1 MPRKSPADPP
11 LYDKATFTQ
20 RSEVLDIVLDHVPQG
35 IVVVGPDYRLL
46 AFNKPILPL
55 FRLSEGTFA
64 VGKDFRDIIAAWVRE
79 TGQDEAMRA
88 RALAELDLLEP
99 FTFELEQ
106 VVHGET
112 RWVVLT
118 HDPLPGGG
126 FVRTFTDITEH
137 KRLAAR
143 LLTLSRTDALTGLLN
158 RRTFFEA
165 AAEEVVRAQRYQRP
179 LSFMSLDLDHFKRI
193 NDSYGHPTGDRVLQI
208 FAQSLTACLRQ
219 HDHVGRIGGEEFAV
233 LLPELT
239 LEKAAETAGRV
250 LTMVRNL
257 ALNDPGGKVIGFT
270 VSIGVAEMQPG
281 LTLDQLMS
289 RVDQALYEAKGHGRN
304 CYRVAAA
311 E

>member
-1 MPRKSPADPP
+1 MPSSDPP
-11 LYDKATFTQ
+11 LYDKSIFAQ

-46 AFNKPILPL
+46 AFNEPIVPL
-55 FRLSEGTFA
+55 FKMTEGTFA
-64 VGKDFRDIIAAWVRE
+64 VGSDFRDIINTWARE

-88 RALAELDLLEP
+88 RALAELDLREP

-112 RWVVLT
+112 RWLVLT

-137 KRLAAR
+137 KRLEAK

-158 RRTFFEA
+158 RGTFFET
-165 AAEEVVRAQRYQRP
+165 AAEEVVRAERYQRP

-219 HDHVGRIGGEEFAV
+219 HDQVGRIGGEEFAV
-233 LLPELT
+233 LLPELP
-239 LEKAAETAGRV
+239 LEKAAETARRV

-257 ALNDPGGKVIGFT
+257 ALNDPVGNVIGFT
-270 VSIGVAEMQPG
+270 VSIGVAEMLPG

-289 RVDQALYEAKGHGRN
+289 RVDKALYEAKGDGRN
-304 CYRVAAA
+304 CYRLATV